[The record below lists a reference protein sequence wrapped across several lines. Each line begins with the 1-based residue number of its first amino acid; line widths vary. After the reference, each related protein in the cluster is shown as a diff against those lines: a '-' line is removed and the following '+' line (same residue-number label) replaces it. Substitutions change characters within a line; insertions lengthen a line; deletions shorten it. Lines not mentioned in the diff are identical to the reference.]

1 MIISKLI
8 NKEKHIINI
17 ISHKELEK
25 QLNKQISHLD
35 ILIIDKSLTSI
46 RLIKKFSKKF
56 QSRTLIVQG
65 NEKIK
70 NLKNFQKNIEKII
83 KIGIQRKSKIYSFG
97 GGTVGDF
104 SGFLASSLLR
114 GIDHIM
120 IPTSLL
126 AMVDSSIGGKTGVNS
141 KYGKNLIGSFYLPKK
156 VLVCPE
162 FIKTLPKREIAC
174 GFAEVIKY
182 SLIKP
187 HPLKKI
193 LEKQKNNEKF
203 LFSII
208 ENSIKTKLN
217 YVSDFKEKSNLR
229 SSRAVLNFG
238 HTIGHAIENSNS
250 YNNSIKHGEAIA
262 IGMIIEL
269 KISQHLGYYK
279 KSIEPITNI
288 IRNFNLPLNYSKYI
302 SKKNIKKLINKM
314 KFDKKVNDNNVS
326 FICIDDKGGFVKNI
340 TFKKLEAILLQ
351 IN

>member
-1 MIISKLI
+1 MIIKKLI
-8 NKEKHIINI
+8 NKENHFIDLINT
-17 ISHKELEK
+17 KELEK
-25 QLNKQISHLD
+25 QLNDQISDLD
-35 ILIIDKSLTSI
+35 ILIIDKSLIKISFI
-46 RLIKKFSKKF
+46 KKVIKKFH
-56 QSRTLIVQG
+56 QRTLILQG

-70 NLKNFQKNIEKII
+70 SLKNFQKNIEKII

-97 GGTVGDF
+97 GGTIGDF

-126 AMVDSSIGGKTGVNS
+126 AMVDSSIGGKTGINS

-162 FIKTLPKREIAC
+162 FIKTLSKREIAC

-182 SLIKP
+182 SIIKP
-187 HPLKKI
+187 HPLKRI
-193 LEKQKNNEKF
+193 LEKQKNNKNF
-203 LFSII
+203 LYSII
-208 ENSIKTKLN
+208 ENSIKTKLS
-217 YVSDFKEKSNLR
+217 YVTDFKEKSNLR
-229 SSRAVLNFG
+229 NSRAVLNFG

-269 KISQHLGYYK
+269 KVSEHMGYYN
-279 KSIEPITNI
+279 KSLGPII
-288 IRNFNLPLNYSKYI
+288 NLISKLGLPSNYSKYI
-302 SKKNIKKLINKM
+302 SKKNIKNLINKM
-314 KFDKKVNDNNVS
+314 KFDKKTNDENIS
-326 FICIDDKGGFVKNI
+326 LICVDNKGGFVKSI
-340 TFKKLEAILLQ
+340 PFKKLESILLQ